1 MNTNKTMTT
10 KAKKCIAMLLCIVL
24 VLCLA
29 SCGSDNGTNSDSEKL
44 KIGILK
50 FGEFTALTNAT
61 QGFIDGLA
69 EAGYVDGENITIHE
83 LSAAAETG
91 NCPSIADTLI
101 NENSDL
107 ILAVATPS
115 ASAVKEKN
123 IDHSGSFHSGYR
135 SAASGLVASNEAPRR
150 KPHGH
155 IGYESGIPA
164 DCSWQAAHSGCK
176 DRCNHVLLQRIE
188 LQSSG

>member
-1 MNTNKTMTT
+1 
-10 KAKKCIAMLLCIVL
+10 MLLCIVL

-83 LSAAAETG
+83 LSAAAET
-91 NCPSIADTLI
+91 
-101 NENSDL
+101 
-107 ILAVATPS
+107 
-115 ASAVKEKN
+115 
-123 IDHSGSFHSGYR
+123 R
-135 SAASGLVASNEAPRR
+135 
-150 KPHGH
+150 
-155 IGYESGIPA
+155 
-164 DCSWQAAHSGCK
+164 
-176 DRCNHVLLQRIE
+176 
-188 LQSSG
+188 